1 MMSAAPTKQVHDA
14 NGRMRIKLIQMGR
27 AQLGLDDD
35 TYRAL
40 LARLAN
46 GKTSSSALTAQEA
59 DQVIKHMKAAGFVVK
74 SKGEPKA
81 TMGARE
87 DQMAK
92 LRALWKAMVAV
103 KAVGPR
109 DTVEALDQAIE
120 SWAKKRMPSLTA
132 LRFATSW
139 QMVRLIEM
147 LKQWAE
153 RVGADVR

>member
-1 MMSAAPTKQVHDA
+1 MSAAPTKQSHDA

-40 LARLAN
+40 LARLGN
-46 GKTSSSALTAQEA
+46 GKTSSTALTASEA

-74 SKGEPKA
+74 SNAEPKVS
-81 TMGARE
+81 MGARE

-92 LRALWKAMVAV
+92 LRALWKAMIAA

-109 DTVEALDQAIE
+109 DTVEALDHAIE
-120 SWAKKRMPSLTA
+120 SWAKKRMPKLTA

-153 RVGADVR
+153 RVGADVH